1 MSVSSHDVCGGGTAE
16 YKNTECNSRVDYEVH
31 SVLILFR
38 TIAFVLRWQERG
50 SPTAAYSQTERHARL
65 IPNLGL
71 VPSSRL
77 DFSHPAPRTSKHVT
91 QTVISQKW
99 RIAEWRKTN
108 YKKKK
113 NFVQRGGYVSRKR
126 RVVWIRFRRNL
137 ILNGIDGYTGTLP
150 WKCSLNKQEIYKC
163 F

>member
-1 MSVSSHDVCGGGTAE
+1 MCHHT
-16 YKNTECNSRVDYEVH
+16 T
-31 SVLILFR
+31 
-38 TIAFVLRWQERG
+38 FVGVGQQSIKTLNV
-50 SPTAAYSQTERHARL
+50 TAASIMKSIQCWYCFVPLRL
-65 IPNLGL
+65 FYVGKNGEAPQRLTVRQRDMRGWFQISGSYLHPDWTFLTPPREPPNTWHRQSYPKNDELLNGEK
-71 VPSSRL
+71 
-77 DFSHPAPRTSKHVT
+77 RTT
-91 QTVISQKW
+91 
-99 RIAEWRKTN
+99 
-108 YKKKK
+108 KKK